1 MAKLTIVF
9 GFLLIITGVIGF
21 ALTGATHPT
30 ALIPSLIGA
39 ILAVCGFLAN
49 TQDTKRRMMFMHV
62 AVTVGLLGGLM
73 TIKGAIDV
81 FRLAH
86 NVDLPNPI
94 AIEEKAATCLL
105 CFLFVAFCIRSFI
118 EARRGR
124 VA

>member
-1 MAKLTIVF
+1 MAKLTIAF
-9 GFLLIITGVIGF
+9 GFLLMITGVVGF
-21 ALTGATHPT
+21 ALTGSTHPT

-49 TQDTKRRMMFMHV
+49 TEDAKRRMVWMHI

-73 TIKGAIDV
+73 TLKGAVDV

-86 NVDLPNPI
+86 GADLPNPI
-94 AIEEKAATCLL
+94 AIEEKAATCLF

-118 EARRGR
+118 EARRNR
-124 VA
+124 IV